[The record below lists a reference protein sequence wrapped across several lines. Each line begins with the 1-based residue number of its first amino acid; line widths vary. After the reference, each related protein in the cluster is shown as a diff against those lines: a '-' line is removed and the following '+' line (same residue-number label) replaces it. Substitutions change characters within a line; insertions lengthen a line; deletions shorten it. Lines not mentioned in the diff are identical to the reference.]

1 MMEDALFVETYP
13 NPVNDFVNVSVL
25 TNTPTDNITFRM
37 TDITGRVIST
47 ETVNGDGVNMI
58 RDINMSSFKSG
69 IYLLSVEGNGASH
82 VVKIVKQ

>member
-1 MMEDALFVETYP
+1 
-13 NPVNDFVNVSVL
+13 
-25 TNTPTDNITFRM
+25 M

-58 RDINMSSFKSG
+58 RDINMSSYKSG

>member
-1 MMEDALFVETYP
+1 MNSA
-13 NPVNDFVNVSVL
+13 
-25 TNTPTDNITFRM
+25 TDNITFRI

-58 RDINMSSFKSG
+58 RDINMSTYKSG